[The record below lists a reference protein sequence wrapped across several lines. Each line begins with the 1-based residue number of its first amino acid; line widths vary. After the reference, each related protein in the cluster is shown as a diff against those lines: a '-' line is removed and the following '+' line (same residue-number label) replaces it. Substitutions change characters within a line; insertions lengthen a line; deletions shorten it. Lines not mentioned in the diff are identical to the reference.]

1 MNFILE
7 GDRAACDSSLFGVQ
21 MVWCKVKEWEKIMRR
36 EPYINTNEIL
46 GELWRENLISS
57 HVRCENIA
65 VALLWL
71 HNKSRLSHQWFGSSL
86 VFI

>member
-1 MNFILE
+1 MTVAFSAF
-7 GDRAACDSSLFGVQ
+7 R
-21 MVWCKVKEWEKIMRR
+21 WCGAKSEWEQIMRR

-65 VALLWL
+65 VAMAT
-71 HNKSRLSHQWFGSSL
+71 
-86 VFI
+86 